1 MSSSSFSKVKYPCH
15 IMQDNGRISI
25 LEKLRKEDN
34 PFWVKQALNVSRHS
48 PADLMFRSRSLV
60 LVRLLLTTI
69 ARTLKPAPASKTT
82 ARKETTLSLIL
93 LLVERLWWSPESI
106 YGFEQTTLYVL
117 ANHDVEDDPVGGALG
132 PLHALPDQLLSL
144 TNRHDQLWDGK
155 VFTSPSRYAW
165 LKTWNW

>member
-1 MSSSSFSKVKYPCH
+1 MSSSSSSKVKYPCH

-69 ARTLKPAPASKTT
+69 ARTLKPAPASNTT

-132 PLHALPDQLLSL
+132 PLHALPDQHLSL